1 MSDKPQQVSLANLHE
16 AAAAG
21 VDLAVQDQALVSPID
36 PGQTIGYYPPPPS
49 EWP

>member
-21 VDLAVQDQALVSPID
+21 VDLAIQEQAINPID
-36 PGQTIGYYPPPPS
+36 PGQTMGYYPTPPS